1 MILLGNLLAALAR
14 ILHIILW
21 VYMWIIIIRA
31 ILSWINVPS
40 LYPLVVIL
48 HRLTEP
54 ALRPLRR
61 IIPPFRVGGIDI
73 TPMIAIL
80 IIIFIDSFLVRSI
93 AIYAQ
98 RLLREGRFY
107 F

>member
-1 MILLGNLLAALAR
+1 
-14 ILHIILW
+14 
-21 VYMWIIIIRA
+21 
-31 ILSWINVPS
+31 
-40 LYPLVVIL
+40 
-48 HRLTEP
+48 
-54 ALRPLRR
+54 
-61 IIPPFRVGGIDI
+61 
-73 TPMIAIL
+73 MIAIL

>member
-1 MILLGNLLAALAR
+1 MILLGNFLAALAR

-80 IIIFIDSFLVRSI
+80 IIIFIASFLVRSI

>member
-21 VYMWIIIIRA
+21 AYMWIIIIRA

-40 LYPLVVIL
+40 LYPLVIIL

-61 IIPPFRVGGIDI
+61 IIPPSRFGGLDI

-93 AIYAQ
+93 AIYAA

>member
-14 ILHIILW
+14 IFHIILW

-61 IIPPFRVGGIDI
+61 IIPPSRFGGIDVA
-73 TPMIAIL
+73 PMIAIL